1 MEVADRV
8 VMRPEVR
15 AGGVFLVVSI
25 YMILTVK
32 DLWESFFFWYC

>member
-15 AGGVFLVVSI
+15 AGGVFLVVSLYI
-25 YMILTVK
+25 Y
-32 DLWESFFFWYC
+32 DPDS